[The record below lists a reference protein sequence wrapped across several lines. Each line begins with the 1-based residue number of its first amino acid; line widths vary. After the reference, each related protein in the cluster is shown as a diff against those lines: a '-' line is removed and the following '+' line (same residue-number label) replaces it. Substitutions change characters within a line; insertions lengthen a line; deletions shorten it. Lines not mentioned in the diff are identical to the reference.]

1 MSTFLGIDT
10 GGTFTD
16 FVLVDPQGL
25 RMHKGLST
33 PAAPNRPAIL
43 GGIAALGLEPQQCGA
58 SLVIMHGSTVAMNA
72 VLEGKGART
81 AFVTNRGFRDLLTI
95 GRQARAELYNLQPLP
110 QTPPVPEELCLETGG
125 RLGAQGEIVDP
136 LSAADIAAV
145 GAQLAALVPAAA
157 GALSALGMLAV
168 EPGRQCSLRR
178 RARLSDLDAATLSAA
193 GVAPADLLIGLSID
207 LCYEGQ
213 SSALNLGWLG
223 VDKLTEAFHVAYAKR
238 YGHPLDV
245 PVQMVALRVRL
256 QAPAP
261 AVELPR
267 QRARAAAAP
276 CGQSAVHGIGQPVPV
291 WQRADLALA
300 VSLPGAAI
308 VIEPISTTWVAPGWQ
323 AGLDEFSHL
332 LLSKADCVP
341 RAESA
346 KMRVDLV

>member
-1 MSTFLGIDT
+1 
-10 GGTFTD
+10 
-16 FVLVDPQGL
+16 
-25 RMHKGLST
+25 
-33 PAAPNRPAIL
+33 
-43 GGIAALGLEPQQCGA
+43 
-58 SLVIMHGSTVAMNA
+58 MHGSTVAMNA